1 MFKKVQKFY
10 KIHGIFNLLLKI
22 IKVLYSKQRT
32 IFLRFLLFLR
42 FNIYKLKYD
51 ISVNWFLNSELRIY
65 AKNFINNK
73 AKNSILEIGSYEGM
87 SAIFFANNFLDN
99 NESELTI
106 VDPHYVNM
114 EVIKRF
120 HKNIK
125 KAKNFDRISYYNIE
139 SDEYFNKNLKQF
151 NFIYIDGDHSFD
163 QVFKDLEN
171 CSQNLQEGGVIWLDD
186 YLWYPEDENLN
197 PILKF
202 MSLYGKNYEVIHK
215 GYQFAIRKLPFET

>member
-1 MFKKVQKFY
+1 MFTKAYKFY
-10 KIHGIFNLLLKI
+10 KTHGIFNLLLKI
-22 IKVLYSKQRT
+22 IKFLFSKLRT
-32 IFLRFLLFLR
+32 IFLRSLLLIR
-42 FNIYKLKYD
+42 FKMYKLKYD
-51 ISVNWFLNSELRIY
+51 ISANWFLNSELRKY

-73 AKNSILEIGSYEGM
+73 DKNFILEIGSYEGM

-99 NESELTI
+99 NDSELTI

-114 EVIKRF
+114 EVIK
-120 HKNIK
+120 
-125 KAKNFDRISYYNIE
+125 S
-139 SDEYFNKNLKQF
+139 FNKNHKKF

-202 MSLYGKNYEVIHK
+202 MNLYGNNYEVIHK
-215 GYQFAIRKLPFET
+215 GYQFAIRKLSLET